1 MERNDEQD
9 NTYPRRDFVRKVAYT
24 APLIVTLAV
33 KPSLARS
40 GSGDPSNQ
48 NGNQDGNSQ

>member
-9 NTYPRRDFVRKVAYT
+9 NTYPRRDFVKKVAYT

-33 KPSLARS
+33 KPALARS
-40 GSGDPSNQ
+40 GSGDPEREPERE
-48 NGNQDGNSQ
+48 